1 MASTVSSGL
10 VRSAS
15 KVIKSRPPTEGSSV
29 VSPRR
34 LHRVERAYLRQ
45 LLSPAFALLAIAIIE
60 GFSWTPWQ
68 IVAPTTLL
76 LTAVVASTFVGGLVD
91 GLISAGITVWYY
103 SYLLSSPGTI
113 FPYTHETLRR
123 VLVYA
128 CSAPAIALMVGVIKQ
143 RAARIAADAARRE
156 RDSSDAVYASLTWS
170 REAEKTGREAERRY
184 RAFFDANV
192 AGIVHA
198 FRDGRVLQCN
208 ETLRRMIGFDTVEE
222 IKARDIRDLFQ
233 ERADFDRIVERLD
246 RGTLSVEEELGFR
259 RRDGDPRR
267 VRLTARRLEEGARLV
282 VEVSVVD
289 ITPQWMAQTQAATL
303 ETKLAAQEADNAVL
317 GREVDA
323 LAHAVA
329 HDLRAPLRR
338 MDDLSEA
345 LIVDYGLRLDGEGR
359 ARLNRLATT
368 SRNMEKLVRQFIE
381 LSRLTGGELK
391 REAVNLS
398 AVAQEVAES
407 LRALRP
413 GDDVTCKIT
422 PGLSANGD
430 PSLLRLALT
439 HMIGTAWCATAGR
452 PGSYIEFGTA
462 RVGDRQTFV
471 ITDGGGGLDRP
482 YAGALPGAVQRLDNG
497 YGPGDGDG
505 PGPGP
510 DGGLGPN
517 GGLGPG
523 ATAVTLVMVQR
534 IIQRH
539 GGRVWVEATPEGG
552 AVFFTL
558 GHQSGKSSTSPSIPL
573 AL

>member
-1 MASTVSSGL
+1 
-10 VRSAS
+10 
-15 KVIKSRPPTEGSSV
+15 
-29 VSPRR
+29 
-34 LHRVERAYLRQ
+34 
-45 LLSPAFALLAIAIIE
+45 LSPAFALAAIAIIE

-113 FPYTHETLRR
+113 FPYSHETLRR

-128 CSAPAIALMVGVIKQ
+128 CSAPAVALMVGVIKQ

-208 ETLRRMIGFDTVEE
+208 ETLRRLIGFDTVED

-246 RGTLSVEEELGFR
+246 RGTLSVEEELGIR
-259 RRDGDPRR
+259 RRDGGPRR

-282 VEVSVVD
+282 FEVSVVD
-289 ITPQWMAQTQAATL
+289 ITPQWMAQTRAATL
-303 ETKLAAQEADNAVL
+303 ETKLATQEADNAVL

-391 REAVNLS
+391 REAVDLS
-398 AVAQEVAES
+398 AVAQDVVES
-407 LRALRP
+407 LRARRP
-413 GDDVTCKIT
+413 GDDVTCKIA

-439 HMIGTAWCATAGR
+439 HMIGTAWSATAGR

-462 RVGDRQTFV
+462 RVGDRETFV

-497 YGPGDGDG
+497 NRDGGNGPDGG
-505 PGPGP
+505 HGP
-510 DGGLGPN
+510 DGGLGP
-517 GGLGPG
+517 GG
-523 ATAVTLVMVQR
+523 TAVTLVMVQR

-558 GHQSGKSSTSPSIPL
+558 RHETGKSSTSPSIPL

>member
-1 MASTVSSGL
+1 
-10 VRSAS
+10 
-15 KVIKSRPPTEGSSV
+15 
-29 VSPRR
+29 
-34 LHRVERAYLRQ
+34 
-45 LLSPAFALLAIAIIE
+45 LSPAFALAAVALVE

-68 IVAPTTLL
+68 IVSPTTIL
-76 LTAVVASTFVGGLVD
+76 LTAVVASTFVGGLID

-103 SYLLSSPGTI
+103 SYLLSSPGTT

-128 CSAPAIALMVGVIKQ
+128 CSAPAVALMVGVIKQ

-192 AGIVHA
+192 AGIVHT

-208 ETLRRMIGFDTVEE
+208 ETFRRLTGFDSVEA
-222 IKARDIRDLFQ
+222 IKARDIRNLFQ

-246 RGTLSVEEELGFR
+246 RGTLSVEEELDLR

-289 ITPQWMAQTQAATL
+289 IMPQWTAQTRAAAL
-303 ETKLAAQEADNAVL
+303 ETTLATQEADIAVL
-317 GREVDA
+317 RQEVDA

-345 LIVDYGLRLDGEGR
+345 LIVDYGLKLDGEGR

-368 SRNMEKLVRQFIE
+368 NRNMEKLVRQFIE

-391 REAVNLS
+391 RETVDLS
-398 AVAQEVAES
+398 AVARDVVES
-407 LRALRP
+407 LRARHP
-413 GDDVTCKIT
+413 GDDITCKIA
-422 PGLSANGD
+422 PGLAANGD
-430 PSLLRLALT
+430 LSLVRLALT
-439 HMIGTAWCATAGR
+439 HLIGTAWSATAGR
-452 PGSYIEFGTA
+452 PGAHIEFASA
-462 RVGDRQTFV
+462 RVGDRETFV
-471 ITDGGGGLDRP
+471 ITDSGGTIDRP

-497 YGPGDGDG
+497 DGRDG
-505 PGPGP
+505 
-510 DGGLGPN
+510 
-517 GGLGPG
+517 
-523 ATAVTLVMVQR
+523 TAVTLVMIQR

-558 GHQSGKSSTSPSIPL
+558 GHESGIPL
-573 AL
+573 AR

>member
-1 MASTVSSGL
+1 M
-10 VRSAS
+10 
-15 KVIKSRPPTEGSSV
+15 EGSID

-34 LHRVERAYLRQ
+34 LHRAERAYLRQ
-45 LLSPAFALLAIAIIE
+45 LLSPAFALAAIAIIE
-60 GFSWTPWQ
+60 AFSWTPWQ

-103 SYLLSSPGTI
+103 SYLLSSPGTV

-128 CSAPAIALMVGVIKQ
+128 CSAPAVALMVGVIKQ

-198 FRDGRVLQCN
+198 FRDGKMLVCN
-208 ETLRRMIGFDTVEE
+208 EAFRRLTGFSTDEE
-222 IKARDIRDLFQ
+222 IKARNIRDFFE
-233 ERADFDRIVERLD
+233 ERADFDRIIERLD
-246 RGTLSVEEELGFR
+246 RGTLSIEEELGFR
-259 RRDGDPRR
+259 RRDRDLRR

-289 ITPQWMAQTQAATL
+289 ITAQWTAQTQAAAL
-303 ETKLAAQEADNAVL
+303 ETKMATQEAYIAIL
-317 GREVDA
+317 GQEVDA

-329 HDLRAPLRR
+329 HDLRGPLRR

-359 ARLNRLATT
+359 GRLNRLATT
-368 SRNMEKLVRQFIE
+368 NRSMEKLVQRFIE
-381 LSRLTGGELK
+381 LSRLTSGELK
-391 REAVNLS
+391 RERVDLS
-398 AVAQEVAES
+398 ALARGVAEG
-407 LRALRP
+407 LRAGHA
-413 GDDVTCKIT
+413 GDDVTCTIA
-422 PGLSANGD
+422 PGLTANGD
-430 PSLLRLALT
+430 PGLLRLALT
-439 HMIGTAWCATAGR
+439 HLIGTAWSATAGQ
-452 PGSYIEFGTA
+452 PGAHIEFGSA
-462 RVGDRQTFV
+462 RVGDRETFV
-471 ITDGGGGLDRP
+471 ITDGGGTIDRP

-497 YGPGDGDG
+497 HGPEGRH
-505 PGPGP
+505 GP
-510 DGGLGPN
+510 DGG
-517 GGLGPG
+517 
-523 ATAVTLVMVQR
+523 AVALVMVQR
-534 IIQRH
+534 VIQRH

-558 GHQSGKSSTSPSIPL
+558 GNEPEKSPPIPRISPASL
-573 AL
+573 

>member
-1 MASTVSSGL
+1 
-10 VRSAS
+10 
-15 KVIKSRPPTEGSSV
+15 
-29 VSPRR
+29 
-34 LHRVERAYLRQ
+34 
-45 LLSPAFALLAIAIIE
+45 
-60 GFSWTPWQ
+60 
-68 IVAPTTLL
+68 
-76 LTAVVASTFVGGLVD
+76 
-91 GLISAGITVWYY
+91 
-103 SYLLSSPGTI
+103 
-113 FPYTHETLRR
+113 
-123 VLVYA
+123 
-128 CSAPAIALMVGVIKQ
+128 
-143 RAARIAADAARRE
+143 
-156 RDSSDAVYASLTWS
+156 
-170 REAEKTGREAERRY
+170 
-184 RAFFDANV
+184 
-192 AGIVHA
+192 
-198 FRDGRVLQCN
+198 
-208 ETLRRMIGFDTVEE
+208 
-222 IKARDIRDLFQ
+222 
-233 ERADFDRIVERLD
+233 
-246 RGTLSVEEELGFR
+246 
-259 RRDGDPRR
+259 
-267 VRLTARRLEEGARLV
+267 
-282 VEVSVVD
+282 VD
-289 ITPQWMAQTQAATL
+289 ITPQWLAQTQAATL
-303 ETKLAAQEADNAVL
+303 ESKLATQEADNAVL
-317 GREVDA
+317 SREVDA

-329 HDLRAPLRR
+329 HDLRAPIRR

-391 REAVNLS
+391 REAVDLS
-398 AVAQEVAES
+398 AVAQDVAES
-407 LRALRP
+407 LRARHP

-462 RVGDRQTFV
+462 RVGDRETFV

-497 YGPGDGDG
+497 YGPGH
-505 PGPGP
+505 GP
-510 DGGLGPN
+510 D

-523 ATAVTLVMVQR
+523 ATAVALVMVQR

-558 GHQSGKSSTSPSIPL
+558 GHQSGKSSTSSSIPL